1 MFSPGLNA
9 EDRLQT
15 LLERF
20 GCNLI
25 EGPKLDHEHKL
36 DFVVSSFPQVPRL
49 FHLGVQVTTRLD
61 DRDKQALFLKVSREN
76 PAVDK
81 NLYVELEAGLNLE
94 KGGGFLVMM
103 ALAEFMHNKLHVGEG
118 IRGLRITSDLK
129 YYFYDLAQAILSPP
143 GLAGRPAE
151 GLVNAP
157 FPVPAR
163 PRPVAAPHSNPVPA
177 IPAPARVL
185 MAGRLTR
192 YNIERS
198 IGLLVSQEGSEY
210 FVHKTNFMDLTLRL
224 EVEASASINEW
235 LIEPIPVQFY
245 DGGRLEGKKNN
256 IAQAIRR
263 RVPNSVLTEAV
274 NE

>member
-20 GCNLI
+20 GCTLI

-81 NLYVELEAGLNLE
+81 NLYLELEAGLNLE
-94 KGGGFLVMM
+94 RGGGFLVLM
-103 ALAEFMHNKLHVGEG
+103 AMAEFMHNKMHVSES
-118 IRGLRITSDLK
+118 IRGLRVTAELK
-129 YYFYDLAQAILSPP
+129 YYFYDLAQAIL
-143 GLAGRPAE
+143 LPAP
-151 GLVNAP
+151 L
-157 FPVPAR
+157 PAR
-163 PRPVAAPHSNPVPA
+163 AGEPAISQPSILAKPVPRPVPQVASSRP
-177 IPAPARVL
+177 L
-185 MAGRLTR
+185 MGGRITR
-192 YNIERS
+192 YNLDRS
-198 IGLLVSQEGSEY
+198 IGLIVSQEGSEY
-210 FVHKTNFMDLTLRL
+210 FVHKTNFTDLSLRL
-224 EVEASASINEW
+224 EVESAASINEW
-235 LIEPIPVQFY
+235 LVEPIEVQFF
-245 DGGRLEGKKNN
+245 DGGRIDGKKNN

-263 RVPNSVLTEAV
+263 RVPNAVMTEAV
-274 NE
+274 GD